1 MTDLSWWEAAPA
13 LLAAIAAVLV
23 PGAVALSPLRM
34 GLLARAAMAG
44 PLSVVSIGVA
54 GIAAS
59 AMGIPFAAWQPI
71 VAAVIFGVLVWLAPR
86 RGISVPGR
94 VTPLPLVLAWLGS
107 AAMIAVVAFAATP
120 SPALVSQTYDNVFH
134 ISAIADILAH
144 GDASSFTLRTLIETD
159 RAFAFYP
166 AGWHSIV
173 ALVVQTTGTA
183 IPVAVNASWIAV
195 CAAIWLPG
203 VAWLAQVC
211 SPTVRPAT
219 AALVAMPLGAA
230 FGAMPYALLT
240 WGTLYPTFLA
250 TALLPVAV
258 AAPVLAA
265 RTLRRAQP
273 AYRRRVWSWAAGGIF
288 AVVGAVLFSQPRVLA
303 SWVLILAV
311 PGAAVAFRAVR
322 EGLAGGPDSRLR
334 TRRVLAVAAVVV
346 AALAA
351 AGAWY
356 LVFRLGLF
364 ERPLTDRLGGPQA
377 EAVQPLW
384 VGAWQVISQS
394 WLTGVGVTVTAPAI
408 LLAASV
414 LFGAVI
420 AWRDRRTRW
429 IVIAYLVV
437 AVLYVF
443 AAGSDDVV
451 TKLATALWYKDKFR
465 LSSVLP
471 VLAIP
476 IATLGIVSAARLVRL
491 RSSSKVV
498 AVATAW
504 LVAVVSAFT
513 LAVSGVPASVGAVF
527 QMPQTGARTEVVSAT
542 QVAFFDGLGETIP
555 VGQRVLGDPW
565 DGSAWTLAFGSR
577 EPVFPHVN
585 GQWDAARQKVAWQ
598 LTEIDTDP
606 AVCDALDELRVR
618 YVVYSPHALGGGD
631 PAGNHFP
638 AVHDAV
644 EAGLF
649 TEVASESDVRLYRID
664 QCGPLP

>member
-13 LLAAIAAVLV
+13 LLAAIAMVLV
-23 PGAVALSPLRM
+23 PGAIALSPLRM

-54 GIAAS
+54 GVTVS
-59 AMGIPFAAWQPI
+59 AVGIPFAAWQPI
-71 VAAVIFGVLVWLAPR
+71 LVAVIMGVLVWLAPR

-94 VTPLPLVLAWLGS
+94 VTPLPLVAGWLGS
-107 AAMIAVVAFAATP
+107 AVLIAVVAFAATP

-134 ISAIADILAH
+134 VSAIADILAH

-195 CAAIWLPG
+195 CAAVWLPG
-203 VAWLAQVC
+203 VAWLAQAC
-211 SPTVRPAT
+211 IPTVRPTT

-258 AAPVLAA
+258 AAPALAA
-265 RTLRRAQP
+265 RALRIARP
-273 AYRRRVWSWAAGGIF
+273 AYRRRVWSWSAAGTL
-288 AVVGAVLFSQPRVLA
+288 AVVGAILFSQPRVLA
-303 SWVLILAV
+303 SWVLILAM
-311 PGAAVAFRAVR
+311 PAAGLAFRAVR
-322 EGLAGGPDSRLR
+322 KGLAGGHDSRLR
-334 TRRVLAVAAVVV
+334 TRRALAVAAVVV
-346 AALAA
+346 VSLAA
-351 AGAWY
+351 TGAWY

-384 VGAWQVISQS
+384 VGVWQVMSQS
-394 WLTGVGVTVTAPAI
+394 WLTGVGAAVTAPAI
-408 LLAASV
+408 LLAAFV
-414 LFGAVI
+414 LFGAVM

-437 AVLYVF
+437 AVLYVC

-476 IATLGIVSAARLVRL
+476 IATLGIVSAARLVRF
-491 RSSSKVV
+491 RSSSKAWAVV
-498 AVATAW
+498 TAW
-504 LVAVVSAFT
+504 LVALVSALT

-527 QMPQTGARTEVVSAT
+527 QMPQTGARSGLVSAT

-555 VGQRVLGDPW
+555 TGQRVLGDPW

-585 GQWDAARQKVAWQ
+585 GQWDAAREKLAWQ
-598 LTEIDTDP
+598 LSEIDTDP
-606 AVCDALDELRVR
+606 AICSALDELRVR
-618 YVVYSPHALGGGD
+618 YIVYSPHALGGGD

-649 TEVASESDVRLYRID
+649 TEVASESDVMLYRID